1 LRIANAKEVPKF
13 VSLPSRPLADSPGER
28 QGFSTYL
35 GSIPDY
41 DANTDGVRLAGVTNG
56 SPAASAGLQEGD
68 IIIQLADK
76 KIQNIE
82 DLTAA
87 LRAQKPGDEVAI
99 VVLRTGKPVSLKAI
113 LRARG

>member
-1 LRIANAKEVPKF
+1 
-13 VSLPSRPLADSPGER
+13 VSLPSRHPTESTNDR
-28 QGFSTYL
+28 QRFSTYL

-41 DANTDGVRLAGVTNG
+41 DANTAGVRLAGVING
-56 SPAASAGLQEGD
+56 SPAARAGLKEGD

-87 LRAQKPGDEVAI
+87 LRGQKPGDEVAI
-99 VVLRTGKPVSLKAI
+99 VVLRAGKPFSLKAI
-113 LRARG
+113 LQARS

>member
-1 LRIANAKEVPKF
+1 LRIANTREAPKF
-13 VSLPSRPLADSPGER
+13 VSLPSRPLAESPGER
-28 QGFSTYL
+28 PGFGTYL

-41 DANTDGVRLAGVTNG
+41 GANTDGVRVAGVTNG
-56 SPAASAGLQEGD
+56 SPAARAGLREGD
-68 IIIQLADK
+68 VIIQLADK

-87 LRAQKPGDEVAI
+87 LRGQKPGDEVAI

>member
-1 LRIANAKEVPKF
+1 
-13 VSLPSRPLADSPGER
+13 VSLPSRRPTESTKDRPG
-28 QGFSTYL
+28 FNTYL

-41 DANTDGVRLAGVTNG
+41 DANTDGVRLAGVTND
-56 SPAASAGLQEGD
+56 SPAARAGLREGD

-87 LRAQKPGDEVAI
+87 LRDQNPGDEVAI
-99 VVLRTGKPVSLKAI
+99 VVLRAGKPVNLKTILKA
-113 LRARG
+113 RG